1 MGHEIENCLKLAGF
15 WNNLIDILERN
26 ELSVGYWRLNYISS
40 VEFNKGKLNTFPSCT
55 NWIFTIRSNK
65 EHITIIDTLH

>member
-40 VEFNKGKLNTFPSCT
+40 LCPLKWREVVLRLEGENIMLRRA
-55 NWIFTIRSNK
+55 TIK
-65 EHITIIDTLH
+65 